1 MARMTDRTAELYLA
15 MDVVAVGKRLRT
27 ARVASGLSQ
36 TEVAHGL
43 LSVPQLSRIESG
55 KRRPRLDMLVSLAER
70 LGTTAVDLITGV
82 PADRDA
88 ELRLAADLAE
98 LSLLSG
104 DGAAALTEADKL
116 LGTDEIGALPDV
128 ERRVRRTRARALEAT
143 GDLYGAAAAFEY
155 LTGTDGIDLDWIR
168 DAIGLS
174 RCLRT
179 LGDYVR
185 AVELGER
192 AQELLAEAGLASSVE
207 AVQLSLTVAAVYYE
221 SGDRLKAQHLCQQAI
236 AAAEA
241 LDSPVARASA
251 YWNAGVIESEGG
263 RTEAAL
269 PLVRSALTIFEA
281 SDDARNAACLRSQ
294 LGVLQLRLQEPD
306 ATEAR
311 DTLERAALELEWTA
325 SSEVDRGYNDIA
337 LARARLLLGEL
348 DDAWTVL
355 QRGQAAVAG
364 RAPASEADAQVVEGR
379 IAFLSGDKERARAC
393 FARASQLLT
402 GVGNDMGA
410 GTIWYELGSLFEE
423 IGDFQAAMDA
433 YRRAGAAA
441 GLHSR
446 STSSPVVSVP
456 RSGD

>member
-1 MARMTDRTAELYLA
+1 MTDRTAELYLA
-15 MDVVAVGKRLRT
+15 MDPAAVGKRLRT

-36 TEVAHGL
+36 TEVADGL

-55 KRRPRLDMLVSLAER
+55 KRRPRLDMLVTLAGR
-70 LGTTAVDLITGV
+70 LGTTAVDLLTGV
-82 PADRDA
+82 PADR
-88 ELRLAADLAE
+88 ESEIRLAADMAE
-98 LSLLSG
+98 LALLSG
-104 DGAAALTEADKL
+104 DGASALTDAEKL

-128 ERRVRRTRARALEAT
+128 ERRVRRTRARALEVT

-179 LGDYVR
+179 LGDYAR

-192 AQELLAEAGLASSVE
+192 AQEMLTEAGLSSSVE
-207 AVQLSLTVAAVYYE
+207 AVQLSLTIASVYYE
-221 SGDRLKAQHLCQQAI
+221 SGDRLKAQQLCRRAI

-251 YWNAGVIESEGG
+251 YWNAGVIESESG

-269 PLVRSALTIFEA
+269 PLVRSALSIFEA

-294 LGVLQLRLQEPD
+294 LGVLQLQLQEPD
-306 ATEAR
+306 AAEAR
-311 DTLERAALELEWTA
+311 DTLERAARELEWTA
-325 SSEVDRGYNDIA
+325 SSEVDRGYNDVA

-348 DDAWTVL
+348 DDAREVL
-355 QRGQAAVAG
+355 KRGQTAVAG
-364 RAPASEADAQVVEGR
+364 KAPVTEAEAQVVEGR
-379 IAFLSGDKERARAC
+379 LAFLNDDKEQARAC
-393 FARASQLLT
+393 FTRASHLLT

-410 GTIWYELGSLFEE
+410 GTIWYELGGLFEE
-423 IGDFQAAMDA
+423 IGDFQTAMDA

-446 STSSPVVSVP
+446 TTSSSTISVE
-456 RSGD
+456 RSRD